1 MSPRQR
7 FYLLGQ
13 NCVGAAI
20 ANAAINWGLGWALT
34 RSFAALPMWGR
45 VSIAGDLAG
54 TAFGVTFGTS
64 LVVALQVRWDLARGS
79 IGPIPLSRSLAAFV
93 ARLPRGPLRRGMR
106 LGALSVP
113 LFALPVA
120 LGLVALGVTGMPRLA
135 FLALKSGFSAIE
147 GAIVTPFIVLATLA
161 EALAKAHAARPE

>member
-1 MSPRQR
+1 
-7 FYLLGQ
+7 
-13 NCVGAAI
+13 
-20 ANAAINWGLGWALT
+20 
-34 RSFAALPMWGR
+34 
-45 VSIAGDLAG
+45 
-54 TAFGVTFGTS
+54 
-64 LVVALQVRWDLARGS
+64 
-79 IGPIPLSRSLAAFV
+79 
-93 ARLPRGPLRRGMR
+93 MR